1 MKIYTKTGDAGETS
15 LFSGGR
21 VGKDHIRIEAYGTV
35 DELSSILGHLR
46 CEDLPVGVE
55 SQLVQIQESLFAV
68 GSALADRENRL
79 PGASGSWD
87 STALENW
94 IDTMEV
100 ELEPLRSFIIPGGA
114 RGAAMSHVARTVCRR
129 AERRVISLLGAGEEV
144 PDGLLP
150 YLNRLSDALF
160 TLARYINAVSGI
172 EETEWRPKSGN

>member
-46 CEDLPVGVE
+46 CEDLPDGIE
-55 SQLVQIQESLFAV
+55 SKLVHIQESLFAV
-68 GSALADRENRL
+68 GSALADSENKL
-79 PGASGSWD
+79 SVAPGSWD
-87 STALENW
+87 SQALEEW
-94 IDTMEV
+94 IDAMEAK
-100 ELEPLRSFIIPGGA
+100 LEPLRSFILPGGA
-114 RGAAMSHVARTVCRR
+114 RAAGVAHVARTVCRR
-129 AERRVISLLGAGEEV
+129 AERRVIALRGAGGEV

-160 TLARYINAVSGI
+160 TLARYVNAVSGI
-172 EETEWRPKSGN
+172 PETEWRPKTGD

>member
-46 CEDLPVGVE
+46 CEDLPDGVD
-55 SQLVQIQESLFAV
+55 SRLVQIQESLFAV

-79 PGASGSWD
+79 PAAPGSWD
-87 STALENW
+87 STILERW
-94 IDTMEV
+94 SDSMEL
-100 ELEPLRSFIIPGGA
+100 ELEPLRSFILPGGA
-114 RGAAMSHVARTVCRR
+114 RAAAISHIARTVCRR
-129 AERRVISLLGAGEEV
+129 AERRVISLRGAGEDV

-160 TLARYINAVSGI
+160 TLARYVNAVSGI
-172 EETEWRPKSGN
+172 EETEWRPKTGD